1 MTETLRDPDTPP
13 GPEHEA
19 NPRSVRIFNAASR
32 CFSEK
37 GFQATT
43 IIDIADAAG
52 VSRPLVYKYFGDKD
66 GLIDSVLRATF
77 ADWES
82 LSAASYLTSRE
93 PTEKTAAEA
102 LRARFEDA
110 IEFVRER
117 PIFGTILQQDPRIV
131 IHGHLENLKRC
142 RRVSTESTRMI
153 LVAGI
158 ESGEFRRDLDEEATT
173 ASLEMILFGLL
184 ERALG
189 LRPELSLDPSLV
201 RATLSLLIEGLRSKG
216 SAS

>member
-1 MTETLRDPDTPP
+1 MSASLRDPYSPP
-13 GPEHEA
+13 GPGHEA
-19 NPRSVRIFNAASR
+19 NPRSVRIFDAASR

-66 GLIDSVLRATF
+66 GLIDSVLRTIF
-77 ADWES
+77 AEWES
-82 LSAASYLTSRE
+82 LNAIPHLTSGEHPER
-93 PTEKTAAEA
+93 TAAED
-102 LRARFEDA
+102 LRAKFEDA

-117 PIFGTILQQDPRIV
+117 PIFRTILQQDPQIV
-131 IHGHLENLKRC
+131 IRGHLEDLRQC

-153 LVAGI
+153 LLAGI
-158 ESGEFRRDLDEEATT
+158 ESGEFRQDLDEQATT
-173 ASLEMILFGLL
+173 ASVEMILFGLL
-184 ERALG
+184 ERTLG

-201 RATLSLLIEGLRSKG
+201 RATLELLLEGLRSKE